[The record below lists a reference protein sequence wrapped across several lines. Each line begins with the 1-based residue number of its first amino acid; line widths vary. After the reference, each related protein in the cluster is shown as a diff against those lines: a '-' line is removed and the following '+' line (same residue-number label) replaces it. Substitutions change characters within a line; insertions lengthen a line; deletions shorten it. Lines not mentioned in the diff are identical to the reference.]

1 MQTRDEI
8 FTELKSLLVKLFEIR
23 PDQVVPEAHLYK
35 DLDIDSIDA
44 VDLMMH
50 LKELTGKKIQPEQ
63 FKHVRTVQDVVDA
76 VANLLGERA
85 PS

>member
-8 FTELKSLLVKLFEIR
+8 FTELKSLLVKLFEVS